1 MGILEESGMRV
12 RHEILALRYAIW
24 LSRQFRRGLSDVTVS
39 QNTLRHGIRRGT
51 SLAAIAAVLF
61 EVE

>member
-1 MGILEESGMRV
+1 MRV
-12 RHEILALRYAIW
+12 QHEILALRYALW
-24 LSRQFRRGLSDVTVS
+24 RSRQFRRSLSDVTVS